1 MSPPTSPSHHA
12 GPVSLVL
19 APEEA
24 IVRAGVPSINKALYR
39 ELRFSPPPHDPVI
52 LIEMASTS
60 AATARPSKPWSNHR
74 IAIVRDVELPRA
86 RKPHDQGGVR
96 ADEVFCYQDFTP
108 TGPGLSGDREV
119 ASAQSLAECLRRRGV
134 RRVRADRTLP
144 LLYAHELRESGI
156 EVTCE
161 PSLGQAER
169 RQKDAQE
176 IEHLAHAQR
185 VTEDAIRMACELIAR
200 STAGPDG
207 VLIETGTSP
216 SRPLT
221 SERVK
226 SLIDLFLME
235 RGFTSDGHI
244 VAGGPIGADC
254 HHSGT
259 GALRTGEPIIVDV
272 FPRDMRTLYHGDC
285 TRMVVHGPASRI
297 PEPVLAMHKAVVDA
311 KAAAIAVIRA
321 GANAERV
328 HRAAI
333 DVIQSRGFGVDA
345 SSVETRGGMPHG
357 TGHGL
362 GLDLKE
368 PPLLD
373 FKGPDLVVGDA
384 VTVEPGVYIAG
395 VGGMRIEDLVIV
407 TESGCRNLNRLQE
420 GLTWA

>member
-1 MSPPTSPSHHA
+1 
-12 GPVSLVL
+12 
-19 APEEA
+19 
-24 IVRAGVPSINKALYR
+24 
-39 ELRFSPPPHDPVI
+39 
-52 LIEMASTS
+52 
-60 AATARPSKPWSNHR
+60 
-74 IAIVRDVELPRA
+74 
-86 RKPHDQGGVR
+86 
-96 ADEVFCYQDFTP
+96 
-108 TGPGLSGDREV
+108 
-119 ASAQSLAECLRRRGV
+119 V
-134 RRVRADRTLP
+134 RRARADRTLP
-144 LLYAHELRESGI
+144 LLFAHYLRESGI

-161 PSLGQAER
+161 PSMGQAER
-169 RQKDAQE
+169 RSKDAQE
-176 IEHLAHAQR
+176 VEHLAHAQR

-200 STAGPDG
+200 CKAGPDG
-207 VLIETGTSP
+207 VLIEP
-216 SRPLT
+216 DVRDNRPLT

-254 HHSGT
+254 HHA
-259 GALRTGEPIIVDV
+259 GAGVLRTGEPIIVDV

-285 TRMVVHGPASRI
+285 TRMVVHGPESRI
-297 PEPVLAMHKAVVDA
+297 AETVRVMHQAVVDA
-311 KAAAIAVIRA
+311 KAAAIGLIRA
-321 GANAERV
+321 RVSAEAV

-333 DVIQSRGFGVDA
+333 GVIQARGFGIDA
-345 SSVETRGGMPHG
+345 TSVEAQGGRGGMPHG

-384 VTVEPGVYIAG
+384 VTVEPGVYKAG

-407 TESGCRNLNRLQE
+407 MEGGCRNLNALPE